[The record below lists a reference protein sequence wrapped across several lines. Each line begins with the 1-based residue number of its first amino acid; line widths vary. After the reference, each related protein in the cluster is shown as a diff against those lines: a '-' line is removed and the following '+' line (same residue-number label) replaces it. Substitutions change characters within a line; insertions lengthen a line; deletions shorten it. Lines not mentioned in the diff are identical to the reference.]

1 MSLTSAARD
10 AIRALDRGLPISNI
24 GSMEDVMSTARSRPR
39 FLTLLLSLFSG
50 LSLILAA
57 LGIYG
62 VISYAVAQ
70 RTNEI
75 GIRMALGARGGDV
88 IRLIGTSG
96 VRLALAG
103 TLVGAA
109 GAFALTRFLSGM
121 LFGVSS
127 LDPLTFLAMAATLI
141 AVTLLACYIP
151 ARRASR
157 VDPLV
162 ALRYE

>member
-1 MSLTSAARD
+1 
-10 AIRALDRGLPISNI
+10 
-24 GSMEDVMSTARSRPR
+24 V
-39 FLTLLLSLFSG
+39 
-50 LSLILAA
+50 
-57 LGIYG
+57 
-62 VISYAVAQ
+62 V
-70 RTNEI
+70 
-75 GIRMALGARGGDV
+75 
-88 IRLIGTSG
+88 RLIGASG

-103 TLVGAA
+103 TILGAA
-109 GAFALTRFLSGM
+109 GAFTLTRFLSGM

-127 LDPLTFLAMAATLI
+127 LDPLTFVAMAMTLI

>member
-1 MSLTSAARD
+1 M
-10 AIRALDRGLPISNI
+10 
-24 GSMEDVMSTARSRPR
+24 
-39 FLTLLLSLFSG
+39 
-50 LSLILAA
+50 
-57 LGIYG
+57 
-62 VISYAVAQ
+62 AQ

-88 IRLIGTSG
+88 VRLIGTSG

-103 TLVGAA
+103 TILGAV

-141 AVTLLACYIP
+141 AVTLFACYIP

>member
-1 MSLTSAARD
+1 M
-10 AIRALDRGLPISNI
+10 
-24 GSMEDVMSTARSRPR
+24 
-39 FLTLLLSLFSG
+39 
-50 LSLILAA
+50 
-57 LGIYG
+57 
-62 VISYAVAQ
+62 ISYAVAQ

-103 TLVGAA
+103 TVLGAV

-127 LDPLTFLAMAATLI
+127 LDPLTFVAMAGTLI
-141 AVTLLACYIP
+141 AVTLFACYIP

-157 VDPLV
+157 VDPLI